1 MTNQHHRPKRAIK
14 KTLLIRGALFPLIL
28 LAFTLFVAGRIDYW
42 QGWVYNILN
51 MIILAVTMIVLADK
65 PDLIEERLKPGR
77 GMKKWDKVYFAVTTP
92 LYLAAVIV
100 SAIDAGRYGWPPRV
114 PTAVVILGT
123 VLYVLGQSLFLWAK
137 SVNRFFSAVVRIQT
151 DRGQTVCKDGPYRW
165 VRHPGYFCGML
176 FGLSM
181 PLVLGSYWGIIPA
194 AVGNAGLILRTGLE
208 DRLLRKE
215 LPGYEEY
222 TREVRYRLIPG
233 IW

>member
-1 MTNQHHRPKRAIK
+1 MTNQHPSPKRVLK
-14 KTLLIRGALFPLIL
+14 KTLFIRGALVPLL
-28 LAFTLFVAGRIDYW
+28 MLGFTLLVAGRIDYW

-92 LYLAAVIV
+92 LYLAALIV

-165 VRHPGYFCGML
+165 VRHPGYVCGML

-181 PLVLGSYWGIIPA
+181 PLVLGSYWGMIPA
-194 AVGNAGLILRTGLE
+194 AVGNAGLIIRTGLE